1 MRASEFLVEDEE
13 SIEFYLLLS
22 GIDLRQMN
30 EDIEKLSTLSLS
42 VVSDEFVRFSRLGT
56 FLAALLASHIW
67 EVQFGD
73 DIDRFKIQARIAT
86 LITAINNKLDSVSS

>member
-67 EVQFGD
+67 EVQYYD